1 MIIFKLNQH
10 VYCQLYILYGRP
22 SASGTARKFEEKKF
36 EARKFEGTDTGEK
49 RENTLKFKTLL
60 LIIVLADDYIQT
72 KSTCILSI
80 VYILGINYKIKTDVN
95 LFYLK
100 TSIDVHVD

>member
-1 MIIFKLNQH
+1 MRRS
-10 VYCQLYILYGRP
+10 GRAC
-22 SASGTARKFEEKKF
+22 ASGTARKFEEKKF
-36 EARKFEGTDTGEK
+36 EERKFEGTDIGEK

-60 LIIVLADDYIQT
+60 LIIVLADDYIHT

>member
-1 MIIFKLNQH
+1 MHKGKGN
-10 VYCQLYILYGRP
+10 G
-22 SASGTARKFEEKKF
+22 
-36 EARKFEGTDTGEK
+36 
-49 RENTLKFKTLL
+49 LKSKTVL
-60 LIIVLADDYIQT
+60 LIFVFADDYIQT